1 MCRGAKLLEEGRL
14 VLLRLWWELLN
25 QLDPVGVAGGLSR
38 QVGEE
43 VQGGEVGGL
52 LLSDVEG
59 VVGEHS
65 RLVALA
71 GEEERVEGEEGGG

>member
-52 LLSDVEG
+52 LLSDVEE
-59 VVGEHS
+59 VVG
-65 RLVALA
+65 VA
-71 GEEERVEGEEGGG
+71 GEEERGEGEEGGG